1 MYDVGIMS
9 FITSFFPK
17 KLKTFVKKFRKFNA
31 LNQLDKKM
39 LEFINYENGYF
50 IECGANDG
58 VDQSNTWYFEKILN
72 WSGVLIEPL
81 NKQFKE
87 LKKNRSKKNKFFNM
101 ALCSSESNNTMILE
115 DNDLTS
121 STSKQNNKT
130 VKSNTES
137 VQSTTLTKILDEVS
151 APNLIDFFSLDV
163 EGFEDQVI
171 KGINFNKY
179 NFKYFLIETK
189 NEKVINFLFNKNYVL
204 IKKLSYHDLLFKYD
218 K

>member
-1 MYDVGIMS
+1 MS
-9 FITSFFPK
+9 LLTSLFPQK
-17 KLKTFVKKFRKFNA
+17 IKTFFKKFRKFNA

-39 LEFINYENGYF
+39 LEFIDYDNGYF

-121 STSKQNNKT
+121 STNKQNNKT
-130 VKSNTES
+130 VKSNIVY

-189 NEKVINFLFNKNYVL
+189 NEKVINFLVNKNYVL

>member
-1 MYDVGIMS
+1 MS
-9 FITSFFPK
+9 FFTSIFPK
-17 KLKTFVKKFRKFNA
+17 NLKTYLKKFRKFNS

-58 VDQSNTWYFEKILN
+58 VDQSNTWYYEKILN
-72 WSGVLIEPL
+72 WSGILIEPL
-81 NKQFKE
+81 SKQFQE
-87 LKKNRSKKNKFFNM
+87 LKKNRSTKNKFFNM

-130 VKSNTES
+130 VKSNIVS

-189 NEKVINFLFNKNYVL
+189 NEKVINFLFNKDYVL

>member
-1 MYDVGIMS
+1 MYYYKLMS
-9 FITSFFPK
+9 FINSLFPK
-17 KLKTFVKKFRKFNA
+17 KLKTYFKKFRKFNA

-121 STSKQNNKT
+121 STNKQNNKT
-130 VKSNTES
+130 VKSNIVY

-163 EGFEDQVI
+163 EGFEEQVI

-179 NFKYFLIETK
+179 NFKYFLVETK
-189 NEKVINFLFNKNYVL
+189 NEEVINYLVKKNYIL
-204 IKKLSYHDLLFKYD
+204 IKKLSYHDLLFKY
-218 K
+218 KN

>member
-1 MYDVGIMS
+1 MS
-9 FITSFFPK
+9 FFTSIFPK
-17 KLKTFVKKFRKFNA
+17 NLKTYFKKFRKFNA

-58 VDQSNTWYFEKILN
+58 VDQSNTWYYEKILN

-81 NKQFKE
+81 SKQFQE

-130 VKSNTES
+130 VKSNIVS
-137 VQSTTLTKILDEVS
+137 VKSTTLTKILDEVS

>member
-1 MYDVGIMS
+1 MS
-9 FITSFFPK
+9 FFTSIFPK
-17 KLKTFVKKFRKFNA
+17 NLKTYFKKFRKFNA

-58 VDQSNTWYFEKILN
+58 VDQSNTWYYEKILN
-72 WSGVLIEPL
+72 WSGILIEPL
-81 NKQFKE
+81 SKQFQE

-189 NEKVINFLFNKNYVL
+189 NEKVINFLVNKNYVL

>member
-1 MYDVGIMS
+1 MS
-9 FITSFFPK
+9 FFTSIFPK
-17 KLKTFVKKFRKFNA
+17 NLKTYFKKFRKFNA

-58 VDQSNTWYFEKILN
+58 VDQSNTWYYEKILN
-72 WSGVLIEPL
+72 WSGILIEPL
-81 NKQFKE
+81 SKQFQE

-130 VKSNTES
+130 VKSNIVY

>member
-1 MYDVGIMS
+1 MS

-17 KLKTFVKKFRKFNA
+17 KSKTFFKKFRKFNA

-72 WSGVLIEPL
+72 WSGILIEPL
-81 NKQFKE
+81 NKQFQE
-87 LKKNRSKKNKFFNM
+87 LKKNRSKKNKFFNL
-101 ALCSSESNNTMILE
+101 ALCSSEAENILLME
-115 DNDLTS
+115 DNDLQSKSIIDS
-121 STSKQNNKT
+121 SKT
-130 VKSNTES
+130 VKSNFES
-137 VQSTTLTKILDEVS
+137 VNSQTLTKVLDEIS
-151 APNLIDFFSLDV
+151 APDLIDFFSLDV
-163 EGFEDQVI
+163 EGFEHQVI
-171 KGINFNKY
+171 KGINFDKY

-189 NEKVINFLFNKNYVL
+189 NDEVINFLINKNYIL
-204 IKKLSYHDLLFKYD
+204 IKKFSFHDLLFKYE